1 MIAKII
7 SAVLAS
13 MRLVPYKQRVALGG
27 AFFQYVVSPVSK
39 NKERILENVDH
50 VVPELD
56 TVARARLIAGV
67 PNNMGRTL
75 TELFFPDGFL
85 KVIDNCPL
93 TGDGYQAFKTARE
106 HGQPVILV
114 AGHIGNYDAIRGK
127 LVREGH
133 PIGSL
138 YKPMK
143 NPYFDREYV
152 ETISRIGFPLF
163 PNDANGMGKLKVID
177 TPMGNIARALL
188 KAGAKL
194 GVSSRGSG
202 NVNES
207 GRVSDFDIVTVDIV
221 AQPSAPDAYPK
232 TIYESLFNMKGGSM
246 IHDIAKDY
254 THDKTIGAKKHLDK
268 SIIDFINEL
277 KLR

>member
-1 MIAKII
+1 MSPEQSQIQLMESNDGKDLYMQGLFIQGDVKNQNGRVYPKDEI
-7 SAVLAS
+7 KKAV
-13 MRLVPYKQRVALGG
+13 
-27 AFFQYVVSPVSK
+27 
-39 NKERILENVDH
+39 ENVTERLNKGET
-50 VVPELD
+50 VMGELD
-56 TVARARLIAGV
+56 HPEELQINLDRVSHII
-67 PNNMGRTL
+67 
-75 TELFFPDGFL
+75 TEMM
-85 KVIDNCPL
+85 C
-93 TGDGYQAFKTARE
+93 
-106 HGQPVILV
+106 
-114 AGHIGNYDAIRGK
+114 
-127 LVREGH
+127 
-133 PIGSL
+133 
-138 YKPMK
+138 
-143 NPYFDREYV
+143 
-152 ETISRIGFPLF
+152 
-163 PNDANGMGKLKVID
+163 NDANGMGKLKVID

>member
-1 MIAKII
+1 MRKLYEYMSPEQSQIQLMESNDGKDLYMQGLFIQGDVKNQNGRVYPKDEI
-7 SAVLAS
+7 KRAV
-13 MRLVPYKQRVALGG
+13 
-27 AFFQYVVSPVSK
+27 
-39 NKERILENVDH
+39 ENVTERLNKGET
-50 VVPELD
+50 VMGELD
-56 TVARARLIAGV
+56 HPEELQINLDRVSHII
-67 PNNMGRTL
+67 
-75 TELFFPDGFL
+75 TEMM
-85 KVIDNCPL
+85 C
-93 TGDGYQAFKTARE
+93 
-106 HGQPVILV
+106 
-114 AGHIGNYDAIRGK
+114 
-127 LVREGH
+127 
-133 PIGSL
+133 
-138 YKPMK
+138 
-143 NPYFDREYV
+143 
-152 ETISRIGFPLF
+152 
-163 PNDANGMGKLKVID
+163 NDANGMGKLKVID

-232 TIYESLFNMKGGSM
+232 TIYESWINMRGGSM

-254 THDKTIGAKKHLDK
+254 THDKTLGAKKHLDK